1 MAVVGQQQQQQE
13 EQKPVQ
19 TEWMKSI
26 LQGPAQLSL
35 GAQVLEDLAFYLRD
49 ILQRFD
55 VFIDI

>member
-1 MAVVGQQQQQQE
+1 MAVVGQQQQQE

-35 GAQVLEDLAFYLRD
+35 GAQVDL
-49 ILQRFD
+49 
-55 VFIDI
+55 V

>member
-35 GAQVLEDLAFYLRD
+35 GAQVDL
-49 ILQRFD
+49 
-55 VFIDI
+55 V